1 VQCAC
6 NLTACARVR
15 VVIVATVLA
24 IIVGC
29 SLPYIPVLNTY
40 LSMRPLPSIYW
51 AYFVG

>member
-1 VQCAC
+1 
-6 NLTACARVR
+6 
-15 VVIVATVLA
+15 VIVATVLA